1 MTDSMRFTVFLLV
14 TVLGVAAAHV
24 VGWIWIGPL
33 GALGVLALMT
43 RIYRVLARSPSAS
56 GQPFRSR
63 PPGIQTQTLWT
74 LFAASC
80 VLGGGCAGFMASNP
94 DGYMQPRPPGPPWA
108 LIVPGTFVGAVAGAV
123 LVWLL
128 SRATGARIGPKA

>member
-1 MTDSMRFTVFLLV
+1 MTDSMRLAVFWLV
-14 TVLGVAAAHV
+14 TVLGVVAAHV

-33 GALGVLALMT
+33 GALGVLVLMAS
-43 RIYRVLARSPSAS
+43 IYRLVAQIPSAS
-56 GQPFRSR
+56 GQPSRSR
-63 PPGIQTQTLWT
+63 PPGVQPQTLWT
-74 LFAASC
+74 LFATSC

-128 SRATGARIGPKA
+128 SRAKAARTGPSG